1 MSEEDSARAV
11 RDNALDLKLYAF
23 AKNLSDGHVTE
34 ILRRATHP
42 TQPQATRHYPSV
54 EAELTY
60 LARGTGAR
68 GGGRIFNKW

>member
-1 MSEEDSARAV
+1 MSEEDSARAG

-23 AKNLSDGHVTE
+23 AKILSEEHVTE

-54 EAELTY
+54 EA
-60 LARGTGAR
+60 
-68 GGGRIFNKW
+68 